1 MYIYK
6 KTQILIILSL
16 ILLFTGCIKKFGTDG
31 LTLKIDESELNKPSK
46 DFPIKQD
53 FVFANIDIKQP
64 NIFISD
70 TNRLN
75 ANININLSAI
85 FIPNANGVFTL
96 SGNPYFDKEKSAI
109 YLKDVQI
116 EELKFSN
123 INIDKNF
130 TNLLV
135 TNMKPVIDNIFTN
148 IPIYK
153 IDKSSFKGSFVQDVK
168 IENSELLVT
177 FGL

>member
-1 MYIYK
+1 MYLYK
-6 KTQILIILSL
+6 KAYIFTILSF
-16 ILLFTGCIKKFGTDG
+16 ILLFSGCIKKFGTDG
-31 LTLKIDESELNKPSK
+31 LTLRIDESELNKPSK
-46 DFPIKQD
+46 YFPINQN

-75 ANININLSAI
+75 ANMNINLAAI
-85 FIPNANGVFTL
+85 FIPSANGTFTL

-109 YLKDVQI
+109 FLRDIQI

-123 INIDKNF
+123 MNIDKNF
-130 TNLLV
+130 TDLV
-135 TNMKPVIDNIFTN
+135 FSNMKPVIDTMFSN

-153 IDKSSFKGSFVQDVK
+153 IDKSSFKGSFVKDVK
-168 IENSELLVT
+168 IEDSQLLVT